1 MRSIVILIIVAVA
14 MLVAL
19 YSRFIALLLY
29 WWIAIF
35 RPHEWVWMDVS
46 HLKLSFVAGL
56 ILVIPCFLTGKFPRL
71 GHVISYL
78 MLAWLALAAFAT
90 YFYGCGSTGWRWL
103 DHMARLM
110 LVLFLTNRL
119 VDTPK
124 RIFWLGTLISCS
136 IGFFAAKT
144 GFFSLLRGGVV
155 QHGFE
160 HLGGALA
167 GSNAFALGTAMCIF
181 LMIATAQNASNPVG
195 QTAPIKW
202 EMAWPWMRILQI
214 GMWVMVPL
222 SIYQVVSL
230 FSRGSALGLASGFL
244 VFVFLQE
251 RRVSWLLKVLP
262 LILVAGLL
270 VPLPEGYKERISTI
284 YDDPVESGTSSGRIH
299 FWKVATET
307 TTDYPFGIGP
317 GCYPL
322 YYDNYDYSGGAY
334 GTRRSVH
341 SSHFQVLVEAGY
353 LGAAVWVL
361 LFLLSFKALVR
372 VRRRCRQGT
381 LSPPLSRFY
390 FTYANA
396 VISLMVVFIV
406 GGQFYEIAHADL
418 IWLAFM
424 LAVILDTLSKEECSK
439 VAGEELEVAAS
450 VNDSA
455 QSRSQRLGAPA
466 E

>member
-1 MRSIVILIIVAVA
+1 MRSIVVLIIVAAA

-35 RPHEWVWMDVS
+35 RPHEWVWTDLS

-56 ILVIPCFLTGKFPRL
+56 LLVIPCFLTGKFPRL
-71 GHVISYL
+71 GHVVSYL
-78 MLAWLALAAFAT
+78 MLVWLALAAIAT
-90 YFYGCGSTGWRWL
+90 YYYGCGSTGWRWL

-119 VDTPK
+119 VDSPK
-124 RIFWLGTLISCS
+124 RIFWLGTVVSCS
-136 IGFFAAKT
+136 VGFFAAKT

-167 GSNAFALGTAMCIF
+167 GSNAFALGTAMCVF
-181 LMIATAQNASNPVG
+181 LMIATAQNASNPAG

-202 EMAWPWMRILQI
+202 NIAWPWMRIFQV

-230 FSRGSALGLASGFL
+230 FSRGSALGLASGLL

-262 LILVAGLL
+262 FLLIAALL
-270 VPLPEGYKERISTI
+270 VPLPAGYKERMSTI
-284 YDDPVESGTSSGRIH
+284 YEEPVESGTSAGRIH
-299 FWKVATET
+299 FWKVAG
-307 TTDYPFGIGP
+307 DIAADFPFGIGP
-317 GCYPL
+317 GCYPH
-322 YYDNYDYSGGAY
+322 YYDDYDYTDGAF
-334 GTRRSVH
+334 GRRRSVH
-341 SSHFQVLVEAGY
+341 SSHFQSLVETGY
-353 LGAAVWVL
+353 LGAVVWVL
-361 LFLLSFKALVR
+361 LFLLSFKALAR
-372 VRRRCRQGT
+372 VRRRCRRGT
-381 LSPPLSRFY
+381 LSAPLSRFY

-396 VISLMVVFIV
+396 VVSLLVVFIV
-406 GGQFYEIAHADL
+406 GGQFYEVAHADL
-418 IWLAFM
+418 VWLGFM
-424 LAVILDTLSKEECSK
+424 LAVILDVLSREESSK
-439 VAGEELEVAAS
+439 ADGEEVERAAPL
-450 VNDSA
+450 DDAA
-455 QSRSQRLGAPA
+455 QDRPQRWGAPT

>member
-1 MRSIVILIIVAVA
+1 MRSIVVLIFVAVA

-19 YSRFIALLLY
+19 YSRFVALLLY

-46 HLKLSFVAGL
+46 QLKLSFVAGL

-78 MLAWLALAAFAT
+78 MLAWLALAAFST
-90 YFYGCGSTGWRWL
+90 YFVGCGSTGWRWL
-103 DHMARLM
+103 DHVARLM

-119 VDTPK
+119 VYSPK
-124 RIFWLGTLISCS
+124 RIFWLGTVISCS
-136 IGFFAAKT
+136 IGFFSAKY

-160 HLGGALA
+160 HVGGALS
-167 GSNAFALGTAMCIF
+167 GSNAFALGTAMCVF
-181 LMIATAQNASNPVG
+181 LMIATAQNASNPAG
-195 QTAPIKW
+195 QTEPIDW
-202 EMAWPWMRILQI
+202 EIAWPWMRMFQI

-244 VFVFLQE
+244 VFLLLQE
-251 RRVSWLLKVLP
+251 RRVSWFLKTLPVLLIAV
-262 LILVAGLL
+262 LL
-270 VPLPEGYKERISTI
+270 VPLPAGYKERISTV
-284 YDDPVESGTSSGRIH
+284 YEEPLESGTSAGRIH
-299 FWKVATET
+299 FWKVAADIAA
-307 TTDYPFGIGP
+307 DYPFGIGP

-322 YYDNYDYSGGAY
+322 YYDNYDYTDGAF
-334 GTRRSVH
+334 GRRRSVH

-353 LGAAVWVL
+353 LGAVVWVL
-361 LFLLSFKALVR
+361 LFLFSFGALAR
-372 VRRRCRQGT
+372 VRRRCQQGL

-418 IWLAFM
+418 IWLGFM
-424 LAVILDTLSKEECSK
+424 LAVILDTLSREQRSET
-439 VAGEELEVAAS
+439 VGEDFVLAAA
-450 VNDSA
+450 DGDA
-455 QSRSQRLGAPA
+455 APARTQRLDTPT

>member
-1 MRSIVILIIVAVA
+1 MRSLVVLVFVAIA

-46 HLKLSFVAGL
+46 SLKLSFVAGL
-56 ILVIPCFLTGKFPRL
+56 ILVIPCLLTGKFPRL

-78 MLAWLALAAFAT
+78 MLAWLALAAFST
-90 YFYGCGSTGWRWL
+90 YFVGCGSTGWRWL

-119 VDTPK
+119 VHSPK
-124 RIFWLGTLISCS
+124 RIFWLGTVVSCS
-136 IGFFAAKT
+136 VGFFAAKS
-144 GFFSLLRGGVV
+144 GLFALLRGGVV

-160 HLGGALA
+160 HVGGALS
-167 GSNAFALGTAMCIF
+167 GSNAFALGTAMAVF

-195 QTAPIKW
+195 QTAPIEW
-202 EMAWPWMRILQI
+202 EIAWPWMRIFQI

-230 FSRGSALGLASGFL
+230 FSRGSALGLACGLL
-244 VFVFLQE
+244 VFLLLQE
-251 RRVSWLLKVLP
+251 RRVSWLLKLLP
-262 LILVAGLL
+262 ALLIAALV
-270 VPLPEGYKERISTI
+270 VPLPSGYKERLSTVYEEPI
-284 YDDPVESGTSSGRIH
+284 ESGTSAGRLH
-299 FWKVATET
+299 FWRVAADITA
-307 TTDYPFGIGP
+307 DYPFGIGP
-317 GCYPL
+317 GCYPF
-322 YYDNYDYSGGAY
+322 YYDIYDYTDGAF
-334 GTRRSVH
+334 GRRRSVH

-353 LGAAVWVL
+353 LGAAVWIL
-361 LFLLSFKALVR
+361 LFLFSFQALAR
-372 VRRRCRQGT
+372 VRRRCRRG
-381 LSPPLSRFY
+381 LLPPPLARFH

-406 GGQFYEIAHADL
+406 GGQFYEVAHADL

-424 LAVILDTLSKEECSK
+424 LAVILDTVSREQSTEKADKPREAL
-439 VAGEELEVAAS
+439 AS
-450 VNDSA
+450 ANDSA
-455 QSRSQRLGAPA
+455 RS
-466 E
+466 